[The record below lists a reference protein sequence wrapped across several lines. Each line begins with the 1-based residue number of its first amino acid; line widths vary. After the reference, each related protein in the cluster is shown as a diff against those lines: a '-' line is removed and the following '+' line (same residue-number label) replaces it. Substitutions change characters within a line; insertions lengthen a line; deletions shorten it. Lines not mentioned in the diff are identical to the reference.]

1 MRPLTTAKATAVGL
15 CALLLAG
22 CAGEAPQD
30 ETPETEETP
39 HGYVEGAEETAEPQ
53 SRLVLADADSGE
65 VRLVDL
71 ITEEVTEL
79 DAVPG
84 ADGIAEDGRFAYL
97 HSSGD
102 RTTEV
107 FDSGVWTVDHG
118 DHKHYYR
125 ADTGPVGTLEGVTIA
140 TVVTDT
146 VLTSAIDDAGT
157 SLVLEREGLEE
168 GTVTTSGDLVP
179 EETTLALPFAGGL
192 VTVDE
197 DGTVQGLERDGESV
211 QTLDESCA
219 DPRGAA
225 VTRRGL
231 IVGCAEGALHLSEE
245 DDALEASVLPYP
257 GSGRVDSF
265 HHRPGSAVLA
275 ALSTDG
281 DPWVL
286 DLAASEWR
294 ALDLDDTVAVT
305 AVGEGMPVLALDG
318 AGTLHSFD
326 PQNGEETAGVALV
339 ATIDAEHPPTLQ
351 VDTSRAYVNDAEAG
365 LVHEIDYNDDLRTAR
380 TFEVDIAPHLMVET
394 GR

>member
-1 MRPLTTAKATAVGL
+1 MRPLTTAKAAAVGL

-22 CAGEAPQD
+22 CAGEPPQD
-30 ETPETEETP
+30 EAPEAEETP
-39 HGYVEGAEETAEPQ
+39 HGYVEGAEEAAEPQ

-71 ITEEVTEL
+71 ITEETSEL
-79 DAVPG
+79 GTVPG
-84 ADGIAEDGRFAYL
+84 ADGIAGDGRFAYL
-97 HSSGD
+97 NSSGD
-102 RTTEV
+102 GMTEV

-118 DHKHYYR
+118 DHNHYYR
-125 ADTGPVGTLEGVTIA
+125 TGTGPVGALAGVT
-140 TVVTDT
+140 TSSVVTDT
-146 VLTSAIDDAGT
+146 VLTSVIDEAGT
-157 SLVLEREGLEE
+157 SLLLEREGLED
-168 GTVTTSGDLVP
+168 GTVSAVDPTS
-179 EETTLALPFAGGL
+179 EETSLALPFGGGL
-192 VTVDE
+192 VAVDD
-197 DGTVQGLERDGESV
+197 DGAIRSLDRDGGSA
-211 QTLDESCA
+211 QTLDQTCA

-225 VTRRGL
+225 LTRRGL
-231 IVGCAEGALHLSEE
+231 VMGCAEGALHLTEE
-245 DDALEASVLPYP
+245 DDALEASLLPYP
-257 GSGRVDSF
+257 GTGRVDSF

-286 DLAASEWR
+286 DLAAAQWR
-294 ALDLDDTVAVT
+294 ALDLDDTIAVT

-318 AGTLHSFD
+318 EGTLRSLD
-326 PQNGEETAGVALV
+326 PETGEEIARTSLV
-339 ATIDAEHPPTLQ
+339 ATVDAEHPPTLQ

>member
-1 MRPLTTAKATAVGL
+1 MGL
-15 CALLLAG
+15 CTLLLAG
-22 CAGEAPQD
+22 CAGEPPRDEAP
-30 ETPETEETP
+30 EAEETP
-39 HGYVEGAEETAEPQ
+39 HGYVEGAEEAAEPQ

-71 ITEEVTEL
+71 ITEETTEL
-79 DAVPG
+79 GTVPG
-84 ADGIAEDGRFAYL
+84 ADGIAGDGRFAYL
-97 HSSGD
+97 NSSGD
-102 RTTEV
+102 GMTEV

-118 DHKHYYR
+118 DHNHYYR
-125 ADTGPVGTLEGVTIA
+125 TGSGPVGALDGVT
-140 TVVTDT
+140 TSSVVTDT
-146 VLTSAIDDAGT
+146 VLTSVIDDAGT
-157 SLVLEREGLEE
+157 SLVLEREGLED
-168 GTVTTSGDLVP
+168 GTVSTADTTS
-179 EETTLALPFAGGL
+179 EETSLALPFGGGL
-192 VTVDE
+192 VAVDD
-197 DGTVQGLERDGESV
+197 DGAVQALNRDGESAE
-211 QTLDESCA
+211 TLDETCA

-231 IVGCAEGALHLSEE
+231 VVGCDEGTLHLTEE

-286 DLAASEWR
+286 DLAADEWR
-294 ALDLDDTVAVT
+294 SLDLDDTVAVT
-305 AVGEGMPVLALDG
+305 SVGEDMQVLALDG
-318 AGTLHSFD
+318 DGTLHSLD
-326 PQNGEETAGVALV
+326 SETGEEIARTSLV
-339 ATIDAEHPPTLQ
+339 ATVDAEHPPALQ

-380 TFEVDIAPHLMVET
+380 TFEVDIVPHLMVET

>member
-1 MRPLTTAKATAVGL
+1 MTTRKVAAVGL

-30 ETPETEETP
+30 ETPETKETP
-39 HGYVEGAEETAEPQ
+39 HGYVEGAEEAAEPQ

-71 ITEEVTEL
+71 ITEETTEL
-79 DAVPG
+79 GTVPG
-84 ADGIAEDGRFAYL
+84 ADGIAGDGRFAYL
-97 HSSGD
+97 NSSDDG
-102 RTTEV
+102 TTEV
-107 FDSGVWTVDHG
+107 FDSGVWTVDHV
-118 DHKHYYR
+118 DHNHYYR
-125 ADTGPVGTLEGVTIA
+125 DGTGPVGALDGVTPA
-140 TVVTDT
+140 MVVTDT
-146 VLTSAIDDAGT
+146 ALTSVIDDEGT
-157 SLVLEREGLEE
+157 SLVLEREGLED
-168 GTVTTSGDLVP
+168 GTVSTVDPIP
-179 EETTLALPFAGGL
+179 EETMLALPFAGGL
-192 VTVDE
+192 VAVD
-197 DGTVQGLERDGESV
+197 DGGAVRSLDRDGQSV
-211 QTLDESCA
+211 QTLDETCA

-231 IVGCAEGALHLSEE
+231 VVGCAEGALHLSEE

-286 DLAASEWR
+286 DLAAAEWS

-305 AVGEGMPVLALDG
+305 AVGEGMPVLALTDDG
-318 AGTLHSFD
+318 SLHSFD
-326 PQNGEETAGVALV
+326 PQDGEETAEAALV
-339 ATIDAEHPPTLQ
+339 ETVDAEHPPTLQ

-380 TFEVDIAPHLMVET
+380 TFEVDITPHLMVET

>member
-1 MRPLTTAKATAVGL
+1 MTTRKVAAVGL

-39 HGYVEGAEETAEPQ
+39 HGYVEGAEEAAEPQ

-71 ITEEVTEL
+71 ITEETTEL
-79 DAVPG
+79 GTVPG
-84 ADGIAEDGRFAYL
+84 ADGIAGDGRFAYL
-97 HSSGD
+97 HSSDDG
-102 RTTEV
+102 TTEV

-118 DHKHYYR
+118 DHNHYYR
-125 ADTGPVGTLEGVTIA
+125 AGTGPVGALDGVTPA
-140 TVVTDT
+140 MVVTDT
-146 VLTSAIDDAGT
+146 ALTSVIDDEGT
-157 SLVLEREGLEE
+157 SLVLEREGLED
-168 GTVTTSGDLVP
+168 GTVSTVDPIP

-192 VTVDE
+192 VAVD
-197 DGTVQGLERDGESV
+197 DGGAVRSLDRDGESV
-211 QTLDESCA
+211 QTLDETCA

-231 IVGCAEGALHLSEE
+231 VVGCAEGALHLSEE

-265 HHRPGSAVLA
+265 HHRPGSAALA

-286 DLAASEWR
+286 DLAAAEWS

-305 AVGEGMPVLALDG
+305 AVGEGMPVLALTDDG
-318 AGTLHSFD
+318 SLHSFD
-326 PQNGEETAGVALV
+326 PQDGEETADAALV
-339 ATIDAEHPPTLQ
+339 ETIDAEHPPTLQ
-351 VDTSRAYVNDAEAG
+351 ADTSRAYVNDAEAG

-380 TFEVDIAPHLMVET
+380 TFEVDIAPHLMVQT

>member
-1 MRPLTTAKATAVGL
+1 MRPLTTAKAAAVGL

-22 CAGEAPQD
+22 CAGEPPRDEAP
-30 ETPETEETP
+30 EAEETP
-39 HGYVEGAEETAEPQ
+39 HGYVEGAEEAAEPQ

-71 ITEEVTEL
+71 ITEETSEL
-79 DAVPG
+79 GTVPG
-84 ADGIAEDGRFAYL
+84 ADGIAGDGRFAYL
-97 HSSGD
+97 NSSGD
-102 RTTEV
+102 GMTEV

-118 DHKHYYR
+118 DHNHYYR
-125 ADTGPVGTLEGVTIA
+125 TGTGPVGALDGVT
-140 TVVTDT
+140 TSSVVTDT
-146 VLTSAIDDAGT
+146 VLTSVIDEAGT
-157 SLVLEREGLEE
+157 SLVLEREGLED
-168 GTVTTSGDLVP
+168 GTVSAVDPTS
-179 EETTLALPFAGGL
+179 EETSLALPFGGGL
-192 VTVDE
+192 VAVDD
-197 DGTVQGLERDGESV
+197 DGAVRSLDRDGGSA
-211 QTLDESCA
+211 QTLDETCA

-231 IVGCAEGALHLSEE
+231 VVGCAEGALHLTEE
-245 DDALEASVLPYP
+245 DDALEASLLSYP
-257 GSGRVDSF
+257 GTGRVDSF

-286 DLAASEWR
+286 DLAAAQWR
-294 ALDLDDTVAVT
+294 ALDLDDTIAVT

-318 AGTLHSFD
+318 EGALHSLD
-326 PQNGEETAGVALV
+326 PETGEEIARTSLV
-339 ATIDAEHPPTLQ
+339 ATVDAEHPPTLQ